1 MSNLAGPTDLED
13 QLVLSV
19 EDVSQEF
26 TVRRRGS
33 VRASKLS
40 AVSGVSFGIKRQET
54 FAIVGETGS
63 GKSTLARTILREP
76 PATRGS
82 VRINGREFSG
92 RHARSAKELGKCAQM
107 VFQDP
112 YSALNPKWTV
122 GRIVG
127 EPIELQ
133 EGGSRLEVRR
143 KVAQLLRLVNLDPNR
158 FADRRADQLSGGQCQ
173 RVAIARALAVSPS
186 LVICDEPVTA
196 LDVSIQA
203 QIIKLLMDLK
213 RELGLTYL
221 LIAHDLGVVRTL
233 ADRVATMYLGKFC
246 EIGDTDSVFDSPA
259 HPYTEVLLSAIPPP
273 PGESMSRDR
282 ILLKGE
288 PPSPLDPP
296 SGCRFRTRCMHA
308 QEICASEEPKMRKVS
323 DGHEVACHFP
333 LVPLASAS

>member
-1 MSNLAGPTDLED
+1 MSD
-13 QLVLSV
+13 QALLSDVDQELVLAV
-19 EDVSQEF
+19 ENVSQEF

-33 VRASKLS
+33 IRAAKLS
-40 AVSGVSFGIKRQET
+40 AVAGVSFEIKRRET

-92 RHARSAKELGKCAQM
+92 RRSKDARELGKSAQM

-122 GRIVG
+122 GRIIG

-133 EGGSRLEVRR
+133 QGGTRLEVRR
-143 KVAQLLRLVNLDPNR
+143 KVAELLRLVNLDPNR

-213 RELGLTYL
+213 TDLGLTYL

-246 EIGDTDSVFDSPA
+246 EIGDTDSVFDRPA

-273 PGESMSRDR
+273 PGESMTRDR

-308 QEICASEEPKMRKVS
+308 QEICAVEEPKMRKVT
-323 DGHEVACHFP
+323 DDHQVACHFP
-333 LVPLASAS
+333 LVPLASVT